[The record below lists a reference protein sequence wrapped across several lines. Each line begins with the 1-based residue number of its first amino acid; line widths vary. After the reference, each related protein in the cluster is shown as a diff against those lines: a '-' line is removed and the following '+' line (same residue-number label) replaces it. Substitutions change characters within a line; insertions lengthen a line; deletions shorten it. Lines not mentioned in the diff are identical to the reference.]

1 MVPKYEVGKSQ
12 LKYEIETKYEIDW
25 EDQLIRIPID
35 CMGAVFGNMRIGN
48 TKSQDFGIVCR
59 YPESPVSYTHL
70 DVYKRQFPR

>member
-35 CMGAVFGNMRIGN
+35 CMGARIW
-48 TKSQDFGIVCR
+48 KYAYR
-59 YPESPVSYTHL
+59 KY
-70 DVYKRQFPR
+70 